1 MKISICYVREV
12 PLLWM
17 YSTNMHTHVYSK
29 KYTYGTITTLF
40 ILSPDQK
47 QSTYASSKM
56 DKLFGCYKLNSQ
68 KKLKKKKKLH
78 EHTKAQKVLNI
89 ILSTILHITVF
100 IKIP

>member
-1 MKISICYVREV
+1 
-12 PLLWM
+12 
-17 YSTNMHTHVYSK
+17 MHTHVYSK

-68 KKLKKKKKLH
+68 KKWKKKKTTWAHKSTEGTQHNL
-78 EHTKAQKVLNI
+78 EHNTSYNCIYKNSIVEDKTN
-89 ILSTILHITVF
+89 
-100 IKIP
+100 